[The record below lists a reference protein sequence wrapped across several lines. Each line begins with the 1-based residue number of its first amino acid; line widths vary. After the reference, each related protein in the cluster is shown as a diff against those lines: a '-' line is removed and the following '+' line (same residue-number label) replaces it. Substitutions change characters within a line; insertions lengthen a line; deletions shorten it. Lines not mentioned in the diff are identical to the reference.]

1 MRPEKQPQSVDDF
14 KIRESGVPGWGTASH
29 GIAPFIRLRRGSG
42 MGLGSA
48 VLLALLLFCGIAA
61 VATLKWPNESRR
73 GLEIA
78 RGVALSAIDDLG
90 IAAEQAAPNSAPK
103 SAPPTSAVPVSSA
116 VVSAA
121 TTRAPPGA
129 RPALNPRQTIAFQQI
144 AEGRQMA
151 VRRTARSSWSGEG
164 ELQLIV
170 VDDEDHPVPNARVRV
185 VSVMPSTATT
195 PFDDFT
201 DEYGRVAVGPLG
213 AGYVAI
219 TIDAKTVRRTMR
231 ANIEPGRRTDVTLA
245 TPVGAAVIGVV
256 RDADGRPIPGAT
268 IRSAPRPRAP
278 GSEGMIE
285 DSLKAV
291 SDANGVYR
299 MINVPVGEHEL
310 LVIDAAHPRRVAQV
324 QILDVPYHGTLT
336 RDLSSSPLGAPSP
349 ATHLPNG
356 VAAAR
361 SESRSSA
368 LSVARRAT
376 PKHATGTKS
385 ASHVQRQKTVA
396 LPSRSG
402 APTQAPVARRASA
415 NATEVTGVTDTRLRF
430 RLTDERG
437 EPFVGDVTIALLPTD
452 GAAHAST
459 TNLTVYGRGVATFDE
474 AIPGSY
480 RISLRATGHEPAT
493 LLSEITP
500 GSNEIRA
507 ILARLPDPPARYRL
521 QGTIVDRT
529 TGHPIADCRVVV
541 RGEPDRFAFSTI
553 DGRFF
558 VSSPDAR
565 PTGVWVTREGY
576 ASELT
581 IAPEN
586 GPLSVRMTPRSE

>member
-14 KIRESGVPGWGTASH
+14 KIRESGVPGWGTANH

-90 IAAEQAAPNSAPK
+90 IAAGQVTPNSASE
-103 SAPPTSAVPVSSA
+103 SAPSTSAEPASAA
-116 VVSAA
+116 VVTTAS
-121 TTRAPPGA
+121 TRAPSGA
-129 RPALNPRQTIAFQQI
+129 RPAPALRQTIAFQQI

-151 VRRTARSSWSGEG
+151 IRRTARSSWSDEG
-164 ELQLIV
+164 DLQLVV
-170 VDDEDHPVPNARVRV
+170 VDDEDQPVPNARVRV

-219 TIDAKTVRRTMR
+219 TIDDQTVRRTMR
-231 ANIEPGRRTDVTLA
+231 ANIEAGQRTDVTLA

-278 GSEGMIE
+278 GSEGVIE

-291 SDANGVYR
+291 SDTNGVYR

-310 LVIDAAHPRRVAQV
+310 LVVDAAHPRRVTQV
-324 QILDVPYHGTLT
+324 QILDVPHRGTLT

-349 ATHLPNG
+349 ATRLPNS

-368 LSVARRAT
+368 LSVARRAP
-376 PKHATGTKS
+376 PKHERGTPS
-385 ASHVQRQKTVA
+385 SNHVQRQKTVA

-402 APTQAPVARRASA
+402 APTQTPVARRASA
-415 NATEVTGVTDTRLRF
+415 DATDTRLRF

-493 LLSEITP
+493 LLSEISP
-500 GSNEIRA
+500 GRNEIRA

-521 QGTIVDRT
+521 HGTIVDRT
-529 TGHPIADCRVVV
+529 TGHPIPGCRVVV
-541 RGEPDRFAFSTI
+541 RGEPDRFAFSTV

-565 PTGVWVTREGY
+565 PTGVWVTHEGY
-576 ASELT
+576 ASELA
-581 IAPEN
+581 IAPVD
-586 GPLSVRMTPRSE
+586 GPLSIRMTPRSE